1 VRSKEAVENQNW
13 HQTDEAMSE
22 PEKGASVT
30 IRIQAGRAQVVA
42 NDATIDSLR
51 SILASQP
58 ESSKHPLINKTGL
71 TGRYDWSLRWTPDT
85 LRGPEAEDKNA
96 EQPSL
101 ITSLHEQLG
110 LRLIS
115 EKDQIEA
122 IAIDHVE
129 IPSDN

>member
-1 VRSKEAVENQNW
+1 LPERGELGHALSGVNLWKFSFVR
-13 HQTDEAMSE
+13 
-22 PEKGASVT
+22 PFEKAS
-30 IRIQAGRAQVVA
+30 A
-42 NDATIDSLR
+42 ATIDSLT

-58 ESSKHPLINKTGL
+58 ESGKHPIINKTGL

-85 LRGPEAEDKNA
+85 LGGPEAEDQNA

-101 ITSLHEQLG
+101 ITALHEQLG

-115 EKDQIEA
+115 EKDLIEA